1 MANLNLVS
9 YFPHN
14 MLDKNNNDTN
24 DLYDPKEFFINGER
38 ENIKKSRFFVI
49 KSYSKDDVIHSI
61 KNGIWCSTEEGNKK
75 LDKAFN
81 ECVNDTN
88 ASVYLF
94 FSVNSSG
101 HFCGIAEMMTR
112 LDYESKSELWTQDK
126 WQGTFEVKWIYVKDV
141 PNIKLRHILLAN
153 NENKPVTNSR
163 DTQEVFYDDA
173 LLVLDVFRTHI
184 KKNSILDEY
193 DSEMVFNQF
202 NETNRY
208 SLERKN
214 KFF

>member
-1 MANLNLVS
+1 MANLNLVT

-14 MLDKNNNDTN
+14 TLDKNNN

-38 ENIKKSRFFVI
+38 ENVKKSRFFVI

-61 KNGIWCSTEEGNKK
+61 KNGIC
-75 LDKAFN
+75 
-81 ECVNDTN
+81 
-88 ASVYLF
+88 VYLF

-126 WQGTFEVKWIYVKDV
+126 WKGTFEVKWIYVKDV

-208 SLERKN
+208 SLDRKN